1 MSADSNKHWHDL
13 NKFLQVFLAIPTRR
27 AMAWLLLG
35 LETFMHISTYLS
47 HNHIRISH
55 WLFKN

>member
-55 WLFKN
+55 